1 MVNYAHAPSLLVGVN
16 TPLDTQNLSDL
27 EKRHLPVI
35 TGPQSVK
42 KDEFFDVQVLV
53 GTSLAHP
60 SDCGHFI
67 MTIELYADD
76 TFLARVD
83 LTPGAAAPTV
93 TLRIRL
99 RDPARELVAYCACN
113 VHGRWMGSKE
123 IAVEP

>member
-1 MVNYAHAPSLLVGVN
+1 
-16 TPLDTQNLSDL
+16 
-27 EKRHLPVI
+27 
-35 TGPQSVK
+35 
-42 KDEFFDVQVLV
+42 
-53 GTSLAHP
+53 
-60 SDCGHFI
+60 